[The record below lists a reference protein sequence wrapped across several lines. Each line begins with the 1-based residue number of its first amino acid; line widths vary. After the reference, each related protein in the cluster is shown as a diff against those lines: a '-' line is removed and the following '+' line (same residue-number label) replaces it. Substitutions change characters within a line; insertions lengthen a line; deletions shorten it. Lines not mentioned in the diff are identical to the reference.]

1 MQVEGSVGEMDG
13 RGYSK
18 WVQSHL
24 VDLEGP
30 AFQYKPILQLNSSIQ
45 VVAPLCVNYNLS
57 TILDLRFFKYEII
70 LEVLFD
76 MLSVRQLEQ
85 SLLCLLRVNPFVLIL
100 SLI

>member
-45 VVAPLCVNYNLS
+45 VAAPLCVNYNLS
-57 TILDLRFFKYEII
+57 TTLDLRFF
-70 LEVLFD
+70 
-76 MLSVRQLEQ
+76 
-85 SLLCLLRVNPFVLIL
+85 LIQDYTR
-100 SLI
+100 SAIWYVTG